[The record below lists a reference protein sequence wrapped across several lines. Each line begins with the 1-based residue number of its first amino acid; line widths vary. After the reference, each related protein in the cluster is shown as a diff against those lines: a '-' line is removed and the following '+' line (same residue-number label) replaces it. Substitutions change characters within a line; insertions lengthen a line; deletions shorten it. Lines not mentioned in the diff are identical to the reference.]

1 MELQNKRCIRILHLL
16 LKHKDTVTGENLGV
30 SIGVSSRTIR
40 NDIKELN
47 QTLKDYGACVIS
59 EIGQGYHLQIEDQEK
74 FSELIEHLEQQKKMN
89 FISMFLTGKKLKI

>member
-16 LKHKDTVTGENLGV
+16 LKHKDMVTGENLGV

-47 QTLKDYGACVIS
+47 QTLKDYGA
-59 EIGQGYHLQIEDQEK
+59 
-74 FSELIEHLEQQKKMN
+74 
-89 FISMFLTGKKLKI
+89 